1 MAKLLDGKDLS
12 EKMNLEL
19 KNEIEEWVKTHERP
33 RLVCILVGDDPAS
46 AKYVEKKRE
55 ASKLVGKSILTHEI
69 FIIQNSNCS
78 LITGIQC
85 DLKKFD
91 SSITE
96 LQILKE
102 IENLNKDKSVNGI
115 LVQLPVPE
123 SMSER
128 TICNAISQY
137 KDVDGFH
144 ISNVGEL
151 CLDMANAIIP
161 CTPYGVMEII
171 KRYNL

>member
-1 MAKLLDGKDLS
+1 MQ
-12 EKMNLEL
+12 
-19 KNEIEEWVKTHERP
+19 
-33 RLVCILVGDDPAS
+33 
-46 AKYVEKKRE
+46 
-55 ASKLVGKSILTHEI
+55 
-69 FIIQNSNCS
+69 F
-78 LITGIQC
+78 TGIQC

-96 LQILKE
+96 SEILKE
-102 IENLNKDKSVNGI
+102 IDNLNKDKSVSGI

-123 SMSER
+123 TMSER

-151 CLDMANAIIP
+151 CLDMADAIIP
-161 CTPYGVMEII
+161 CTAYGVMEIL
-171 KRYNL
+171 KRYTLN